1 MRARAIAVLIPFA
14 ISAVLAG
21 CGVSSPQGSTLNTA
35 PTASTYAAE
44 SVPTASEL
52 ERLAKAS
59 PDRLIKN
66 APAEPGSNA
75 IWPKPPKEDLGNF
88 GKVEDTLWR
97 GARPSDKGL
106 EKLKA
111 MGVKTIVNFENSEE
125 AVSHEKAWAEA
136 NGVNFVSIPLSVVT
150 PPKMENIKNFLK
162 LAEDPTNRP
171 LYFHCMQGRDRTGT
185 AAFAYRI
192 SHDGWKYEK
201 AYAEMKSYHFHTYLA
216 GLRAFL
222 VWYAASAAIGN
233 TAAQPS
239 N

>member
-1 MRARAIAVLIPFA
+1 MRIRAIALLIPLTL
-14 ISAVLAG
+14 SAALGG
-21 CGVSSPQGSTLNTA
+21 CGVPSPQGSALA
-35 PTASTYAAE
+35 PAATSYAAE
-44 SVPTASEL
+44 SVLSADEL

-75 IWPKPPKEDLGNF
+75 IWPQPPAEDLGNF

-106 EKLKA
+106 EQLKG
-111 MGVKTIVNFENSEE
+111 MGVKTIVNFENSKE
-125 AVSHEKAWAEA
+125 AVEHEQAWAKA
-136 NGVNFVSIPLSVVT
+136 NGIKFVSIPLSVVT
-150 PPKMENIKNFLK
+150 PPKVDSIKKFLS

-185 AAFAYRI
+185 AAFAYRV
-192 SHDGWKYEK
+192 SHDSWSYER
-201 AYAEMKSYHFHTYLA
+201 AYSEMKSYHFHTYLA

-222 VWYAASAAIGN
+222 VWYAAAEALNNTSANPAH
-233 TAAQPS
+233 
-239 N
+239 